1 MSEINVSAFHED
13 KNLDDVIALFLT
25 FTWIPVLR
33 VFVDILSVCY
43 VLSSKIYLYRTFICC
58 HTLDPL
64 ALSRSCSTLDSA
76 LKWHVIV

>member
-43 VLSSKIYLYRTFICC
+43 TIVQDLSIPNIHL
-58 HTLDPL
+58 
-64 ALSRSCSTLDSA
+64 LSYTRSTRSESLMQYP
-76 LKWHVIV
+76 

>member
-43 VLSSKIYLYRTFICC
+43 VLSSKSIYTE
-58 HTLDPL
+58 H
-64 ALSRSCSTLDSA
+64 SSA
-76 LKWHVIV
+76 IIH